1 MEDKQLASQE
11 QSNQA
16 ITPAYY
22 EDEISLVDLW
32 LVLAKRKKLILATII
47 AFSVLGVGA
56 ALLLP
61 KNYAYRTTIEIGTR
75 LEGERTVLI
84 EGVESVLAK
93 VNETYIPLAQH
104 QYREKNN
111 DDDELHE
118 IKASIPRK
126 SHIIVLASKGK
137 EAKAEVYKALHLAVV
152 EGLKQNHARILD
164 VVRNNLALEK
174 NKAERDLEEKAQ
186 QVKVIG
192 AELKRVDIS
201 AGLASKQIKESESLI
216 KNAKQNRTKA
226 IREARDEAR
235 AMTLLMLDNEVQQNH
250 TRLARLE
257 ERLHVDLADKRDK
270 LEKSLADNKRSQLN
284 VKDNIT
290 RIKLQIAN
298 TFLQE
303 TRAVVPAMQS
313 IKPGGLSKKALVMLS
328 IVLGGMVAVFAAFFM
343 EFLGK
348 VRETTI
354 KSPDQKEK
362 IS

>member
-1 MEDKQLASQE
+1 MGGKQLISQE

-47 AFSVLGVGA
+47 VFSVLGVGA

-75 LEGERTVLI
+75 LEGERTILI
-84 EGVESVLAK
+84 ESVESVLAK
-93 VNETYIPLAQH
+93 VKETYIPLAQH

-111 DDDELHE
+111 DDDDLYD
-118 IKASIPRK
+118 IKASVPRK

-174 NKAERDLEEKAQ
+174 NKVERDLEEKAQ
-186 QVKVIG
+186 QAKVIG

-235 AMTLLMLDNEVQQNH
+235 AMTLLMLDNEVQQN
-250 TRLARLE
+250 RIR
-257 ERLHVDLADKRDK
+257 
-270 LEKSLADNKRSQLN
+270 LADNKRSQLN
-284 VKDNIT
+284 VKDNIA

-298 TFLQE
+298 LQE

-313 IKPGGLSKKALVMLS
+313 IKPSGLSKKALVMLS
-328 IVLGGMVAVFAAFFM
+328 IVLGGVVAVFAAFFM

-354 KSPDQKEK
+354 KSINKKEK